1 MQLLFIRHAE
11 STGNRAQR
19 LQGQADDQLSR
30 HGKTQAQ
37 KLAQQL
43 LAEAWQPSHVY
54 SSPLRRATQTTQILL
69 SHFDA
74 HLCSRGKLVKLDEL
88 KEIHNGVFQGLTW
101 QEAQD
106 RYPALCCALE
116 TSLEWLPI
124 PGGESLQAVCDRAHI
139 FVHQLLTRH
148 ANTDKVWIVTH
159 GGLLQFLIAQLLGC
173 DRVWGLQIK
182 PTALF
187 EFRLDL
193 SRWSLGD
200 QNRFNTALWQI
211 DRFNDTFHLGRLVQ
225 TVRKKEP

>member
-11 STGNRAQR
+11 SIGNQAQR

-30 HGKTQAQ
+30 PGKAQAQ

-43 LAEAWQPSHVY
+43 LAEAWQPSHIY

-69 SHFDA
+69 SYFDA
-74 HLCSRGKLVKLDEL
+74 HLCSRGELVKLDEL

-106 RYPALCCALE
+106 RYPELCYALE

-124 PGGESLQAVCDRAHI
+124 PGAESLQAVCDRAQT
-139 FVHQLLTRH
+139 FVHQLMSQH
-148 ANTDKVWIVTH
+148 ANADKIWIVTH
-159 GGLLQFLIAQLLGC
+159 GGVLQFLIAQLLGC

-187 EFRLDL
+187 EFRVDL

-211 DRFNDTFHLGRLVQ
+211 YRFNDTSHLGRSV
-225 TVRKKEP
+225 

>member
-11 STGNRAQR
+11 STGNQAQR
-19 LQGQADDQLSR
+19 LQGQADDQLSQP
-30 HGKTQAQ
+30 GKAQAQ
-37 KLAQQL
+37 KLVQQL
-43 LAEAWQPSHVY
+43 LAEVWQPSHIY

-69 SHFDA
+69 SRFDA
-74 HLCSRGKLVKLDEL
+74 HLCSRGVVKLDEL

-106 RYPALCCALE
+106 RYPELCDALE

-124 PGGESLQAVCDRAHI
+124 PGGESLQAVSDRAQS
-139 FVHQLLTRH
+139 FVDQLLTQH
-148 ANTDKVWIVTH
+148 ADTDKIWIVTH

-187 EFRLDL
+187 EFRVDL
-193 SRWSLGD
+193 PRWSLGD

-211 DRFNDTFHLGRLVQ
+211 LRFNDTSHLERKVQ
-225 TVRKKEP
+225 